1 VLTELW
7 ESDPFTERRVGLI
20 DTLDTAYRWEKGD
33 TFVDGRG
40 VDGRDR
46 AHDRFRV
53 ISVEVRI
60 GDEGLSRT
68 ILALRLDS

>member
-1 VLTELW
+1 MQTELW
-7 ESDPFTERRVGLI
+7 ESDPFTERRVAMI
-20 DTLDTAYRWEKGD
+20 DTLDTDYRWEKGD
-33 TFVDGRG
+33 TFVDERG
-40 VDGRDR
+40 A

-53 ISVEVRI
+53 ISVQVRM